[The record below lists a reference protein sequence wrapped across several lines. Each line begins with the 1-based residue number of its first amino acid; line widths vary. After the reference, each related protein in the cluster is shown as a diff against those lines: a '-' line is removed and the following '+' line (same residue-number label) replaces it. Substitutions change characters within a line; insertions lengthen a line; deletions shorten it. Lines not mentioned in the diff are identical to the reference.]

1 MKEIKKIYIV
11 ISIVVALVLIAVAS
25 LIYLRYTTK
34 KSIDK
39 VNEAARVYETDSSKE
54 TEETVATIEIEAT
67 TEQTIEESKMFT
79 ENLSSYVGYIVI
91 SPFVAS
97 EEDLDSIIAVAYE
110 DYSVSKAL
118 YLWRTGFNQ
127 EDGYFI
133 NISSYDNAT
142 GEFVSYTKPYYGDEL
157 LGVDISEILYYEEH
171 ENSIT
176 VYK

>member
-39 VNEAARVYETDSSKE
+39 VNEAARVYE
-54 TEETVATIEIEAT
+54 
-67 TEQTIEESKMFT
+67 EESKMFT

-110 DYSVSKAL
+110 DYSANKAL

-133 NISSYDNAT
+133 NISSYDSAT
-142 GEFVSYTKPYYGDEL
+142 GEFISYTKPYYGDEL